1 MNRRKLAAWLVVF
14 GLGIVGT
21 VQYHLA
27 QFSSRFDT
35 FFGDRG
41 DARGFA
47 YYCEHW
53 YQSFL
58 GKANL
63 LSPGVFYPTKATLA
77 YSDLLVGYAIPY
89 SLLRAA
95 GVGMF
100 SSIEIVVI
108 VFAFL
113 SYATCFVLLYKVLRF
128 GLMPSCA
135 AAMFFAFNSPKF
147 FQTGH
152 LQLQFIWLLPLV
164 FIFIISFARNAG
176 TISQRRATVFLSL
189 AGLFLNL
196 QLATAFYYAWFFL
209 LWSFFF
215 LILAV
220 VFRRSRLFLFAV
232 AKKYWRALAISA
244 RIFLLGFLPFLLV
257 YIPTV
262 RVGTWYSYSNVS
274 LMIPEWWSLLSM
286 GEGNYLWGWLSAAVK
301 PNPPPATWGELMV
314 GIGLISSAAWIA
326 ITFYALFVVRKHS
339 QLPDKANYQVRI
351 AGEDQNTGRFFLAL
365 MILATTLFYLF
376 GVKYWGGHSPW
387 YFVYGFFPGAGAI
400 RAMARYVIF
409 LSLPIAIAFAFIL
422 HSGTRWISRQE
433 SFFLRTTL
441 SIGITLV
448 AGFGVFEQFGVFK
461 VGGTGFSKRPEQAYL
476 KAMSAK
482 LTIDC
487 KAFYI
492 APGSR
497 GKHNPFEYQ
506 YDAMLISILSGIPT
520 LNGSSSQFPPN
531 WNLYLVKDPEYEA
544 NVRKWIEL
552 HHLDSNIC
560 RLEIG
565 PQIEDF
571 YPHLPNPISDPGFF
585 VSQQYRDFLDHEP
598 VGDEAA
604 GLAERVKKCASDD
617 GSCTPAAISL
627 GLFNSTGFF
636 EKGAF
641 VFRLY
646 QAGLG
651 RMPRFEEFKSDLRQ
665 LGVNT
670 DPAQSE
676 KAKDSFVLQFVQTP
690 EFVKRYEGMSDSQF
704 VELLLKTAQVNQS
717 PQLQRALAGQNSREG
732 ILRKIVD
739 SAEVTS
745 KLKTR
750 AFVALQYF
758 VYLKR
763 DPEDDGFN
771 RWLDELNKTG
781 NFVHVTSGFVNSSEY
796 RERFGSS
803 MP

>member
-1 MNRRKLAAWLVVF
+1 MKIRTLAGWLVVL
-14 GLGIVGT
+14 GLGIGGT

-27 QFSSRFDT
+27 QFSSRFNI

-77 YSDLLVGYAIPY
+77 YSDLLVGFAVPY
-89 SLLRAA
+89 SCLRAA
-95 GVGMF
+95 GIGMF
-100 SSIEIVVI
+100 SSIEIVVVI
-108 VFAFL
+108 FTFL
-113 SYATCFVLLYKVLRF
+113 SYVTCLALLYKVLRF
-128 GLMPSCA
+128 RLLPSCA
-135 AAMFFAFNSPKF
+135 GAMFFAFNSPKF

-152 LQLQFIWLLPLV
+152 LQLQFIWLLPL
-164 FIFIISFARNAG
+164 IFAFVISFAQKAG
-176 TISQRRATVFLSL
+176 TISQKRAVVFLSL
-189 AGLFLNL
+189 AGVLLNL

-244 RIFLLGFLPFLLV
+244 GVFLLVFLPFLLV

-286 GEGNYLWGWLSAAVK
+286 GEGNYLWGWLSAVVK

-326 ITFYALFVVRKHS
+326 ITVYAVFVVRKHS
-339 QLPDKANYQVRI
+339 PATNSANYQVEV
-351 AGEDQNTGRFFLAL
+351 AGADPKTGRFFLAL
-365 MILATTLFYLF
+365 MILTTTIFYLF
-376 GVKYWGGHSPW
+376 GIKFWGEHSPW
-387 YFVYGFFPGAGAI
+387 YFVYGLFPGAGAI

-409 LSLPIAIAFAFIL
+409 LSLPISIAFAFTL
-422 HSGTRWISRQE
+422 HSGMRWISRQE
-433 SFFLRTTL
+433 SSFRKTAL
-441 SIGITLV
+441 SVGIILV

-461 VGGTGFSKRPEQAYL
+461 VGGTGFPKRPEQTYL

-482 LTIDC
+482 LPVDC

-531 WNLYLVKDPEYEA
+531 WDLYLVKAPDYEDD
-544 NVRKWIEL
+544 VRKWIEL
-552 HHLDSNIC
+552 HHLDSKIC

-571 YPHLPNPISDPGFF
+571 YPHSPNPIYDPRFF
-585 VSQQYRDFLDHEP
+585 VSQQYRDFLDREP
-598 VGDEAA
+598 SGEESEV
-604 GLAERVKKCASDD
+604 LAERIKSCQPGDK
-617 GSCTPAAISL
+617 SCTPQAISM

-646 QAGLG
+646 EVGLG
-651 RMPRFEEFKSDLRQ
+651 RMPRFEEFKSSMRE
-665 LGVNT
+665 LGVNQ
-670 DPAQSE
+670 DPAQGE
-676 KAKDSFVLQFVQTP
+676 KAKENFVLQLAQNS
-690 EFVKRYEGMSDSQF
+690 EFANRYQGMTDSEF
-704 VELLLKTAQVNQS
+704 IDTLLKGAQVS
-717 PQLQRALAGQNSREG
+717 SLTGLRKTLAGQDTRAQ
-732 ILRKIVD
+732 ILSKVTQ
-739 SAEVTS
+739 SGEVST

-763 DPEDDGFN
+763 DPEGDGFD

-781 NFVHVTSGFVNSSEY
+781 DFLHVASGFVNSSEY
-796 RERFGSS
+796 RERFGYAG
-803 MP
+803 P